1 MSVHAQ
7 LPGSARTRPAPTT
20 SLLRTVRVTDAEPG
34 TLGGR
39 GRFLEFCLRWAFLL
53 LPLASAWA
61 STITLGPLA
70 PVRALAAVMVVLVVL
85 CRDHLSSVA
94 WTVVLAGSLWLGWGA
109 FLARPGTGYR
119 ELLGVGVGLATLV
132 AMTMAAKDASWL
144 IRLCRAWLIGM
155 IVVCLPAVFEAA
167 TGIHLPNYR
176 EGSSEYVRTRATD
189 IASFMVNPNLFAYFL
204 IVGMA
209 VMIVGWRLE
218 TGRLR
223 WLYFGFALGTPVL
236 VLLTGS
242 RLCLAAVAL
251 LFVWMMLLSRP
262 LSLAVAVAG
271 VLGAV
276 LVVVTGR
283 LQRLL
288 LMVDTALFNLGS
300 LSGRSRLHVY
310 QDALWMFLDKSGLGQ
325 GPGQFTVRLQY
336 APWPTYT
343 TVDPHSGF
351 TEVFVGYGLLVG
363 ALVVA
368 LALAAL
374 VRALR
379 RDWRAPTRR
388 RPRAAAES
396 LLLQGVVVLLA
407 VAPLLAM
414 ANSSYLKS
422 PVVWCHMGTITIWCQ
437 ALLDARRW
445 RLREDLRPVAAAA
458 DADGRGLPRRYR
470 LARRA
475 AAARAQARG
484 HE

>member
-1 MSVHAQ
+1 MSH
-7 LPGSARTRPAPTT
+7 TT
-20 SLLRTVRVTDAEPG
+20 SLLDTARVTGAEPG
-34 TLGGR
+34 TLGAR

-53 LPLASAWA
+53 LPFASAWA
-61 STITLGPLA
+61 STITLGPIA
-70 PVRALAAVMVVLVVL
+70 PVRALAAVMLVLVLLCRDRMTSVTWSVVLV
-85 CRDHLSSVA
+85 
-94 WTVVLAGSLWLGWGA
+94 GSLWLCWGV

-119 ELLGVGVGLATLV
+119 ELLGVGVGLATMA

-155 IVVCLPAVFEAA
+155 IIVCLPAFFEVA
-167 TGIHLPNYR
+167 TGIHMPNYR

-204 IVGMA
+204 IVGMG

-223 WLYFGFALGTPVL
+223 WVYFGFALITPVL

-242 RLCLAAVAL
+242 RLCLAAVAV
-251 LFVWMMLLSRP
+251 LFIWMMLLSRP
-262 LSLAVAVAG
+262 LSLVVAAVG
-271 VLGAV
+271 VLGAG
-276 LVVVTGR
+276 LIVVSGR
-283 LQRLL
+283 LQSLL
-288 LMVDTALFNLGS
+288 KIVDTAMFNLGS
-300 LSGRSRLHVY
+300 LSGRSRMHVY
-310 QDALWMFLDKSGLGQ
+310 QDALWMFVDKLGLGQ
-325 GPGQFTVRLQY
+325 GPGQFSVRLAY

-343 TVDPHSGF
+343 TIDPHSGF
-351 TEVFVGYGLLVG
+351 TEVFVGYGMLVG
-363 ALVVA
+363 ALIVA

-374 VRALR
+374 VRAVR

-388 RPRAAAES
+388 RPRPAAES
-396 LLLQGVVVLLA
+396 VLLQGVVALLA

-422 PVVWCHMGTITIWCQ
+422 PVVWCHMGTVAIWCQ
-437 ALLDARRW
+437 ALLAARRW
-445 RLREDLRPVAAAA
+445 RLREDPSPLVTPAGGTGA
-458 DADGRGLPRRYR
+458 GLPRRYR

-475 AAARAQARG
+475 AADRAVVRG